1 MPDPRVRAL
10 PLDSDAQIARRSA
23 AGAPRLAARQADSAS
38 LTSTVSSSTSGSTAA
53 STTSA
58 SASATSDTP
67 LFPSPTNDPNE
78 CVNCETDNSIY
89 TKRAVEGA
97 LIVVAVALVL
107 TMLLWR
113 IIRLRRTD
121 RPLRDFFRALPDSPP
136 HRSVS
141 RPSHV
146 PRTTG
151 LPPTRGPPAH
161 LIYDSLTTPVP
172 LMHHSGPRR
181 GRGRRTYAGDIGVG
195 GRRGAVAHPDDPNEF
210 LPEYDDKD
218 RLPRYQD
225 LEAAAAA
232 RIILGA
238 DLGRVDDAGRMVGV
252 GTGLGRRPNGE
263 AGQSDT
269 DLLVGEPLSAVSEDE
284 HAYPPMSS
292 TGSHEGHSSNVR

>member
-1 MPDPRVRAL
+1 
-10 PLDSDAQIARRSA
+10 
-23 AGAPRLAARQADSAS
+23 
-38 LTSTVSSSTSGSTAA
+38 
-53 STTSA
+53 
-58 SASATSDTP
+58 
-67 LFPSPTNDPNE
+67 
-78 CVNCETDNSIY
+78 
-89 TKRAVEGA
+89 
-97 LIVVAVALVL
+97 
-107 TMLLWR
+107 MLLWRYARPPLPPYPGGTEPPRALLTHLATPR

-292 TGSHEGHSSNVR
+292 TGSHEGHTSSVR